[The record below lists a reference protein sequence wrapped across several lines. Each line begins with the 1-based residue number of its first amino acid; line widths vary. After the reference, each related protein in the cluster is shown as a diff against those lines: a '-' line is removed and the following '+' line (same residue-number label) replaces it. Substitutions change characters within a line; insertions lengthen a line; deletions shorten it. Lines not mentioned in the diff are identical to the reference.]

1 MSSHNVEPS
10 QDYAVF
16 AEDAAPSPPI
26 ASEQLYSEDMTLD
39 EPGKRRWLLTLL
51 GGVLLLGGIGWVLF
65 NRIVLPVLMFSQM
78 KPPPP
83 IAVPLS
89 QPLTTMV
96 EDSSDYA
103 ATLDSRQSI
112 SVLPKVS
119 GRITAIYVQS
129 GDRVQRGEPLL
140 QVDSDVQQAQV
151 ASRRAGVNTAAAEV
165 NASIADVAS
174 AKETLQSLQAQQRV
188 AEANVKFNQEE
199 YQRYQDLFN
208 AGATSRQS
216 LSQKLN
222 AIQTAQA
229 QLSQAKADVQAQKA
243 AVLRAQAQV
252 VRNQEAVAQ
261 AQADVFTSRVQLQ
274 GFTVTAPIAGVVGN
288 IPAKLGDLVTTS
300 TTLLTLSRNE
310 QLEVQLQI
318 PLERSGV
325 LRQGQTVKLLDEN
338 GKALRSGQISFISP
352 TVDSATQ
359 SVQAKAVFANGDNT
373 LRPSQFVR
381 ARVVWSV
388 RPGLLVPT
396 TAISR
401 LGGKDFIFVAAP
413 FRASGCKALA
423 QGQGGGGGAPVKA
436 DPNQMVA
443 AQKLIRLGKI
453 IGNNQEVLSGL
464 QASERIVT
472 SGILQLQNCL
482 PIASTSPSQPEP

>member
-1 MSSHNVEPS
+1 
-10 QDYAVF
+10 
-16 AEDAAPSPPI
+16 
-26 ASEQLYSEDMTLD
+26 
-39 EPGKRRWLLTLL
+39 
-51 GGVLLLGGIGWVLF
+51 
-65 NRIVLPVLMFSQM
+65 
-78 KPPPP
+78 
-83 IAVPLS
+83 
-89 QPLTTMV
+89 
-96 EDSSDYA
+96 
-103 ATLDSRQSI
+103 
-112 SVLPKVS
+112 
-119 GRITAIYVQS
+119 
-129 GDRVQRGEPLL
+129 
-140 QVDSDVQQAQV
+140 
-151 ASRRAGVNTAAAEV
+151 
-165 NASIADVAS
+165 
-174 AKETLQSLQAQQRV
+174 
-188 AEANVKFNQEE
+188 
-199 YQRYQDLFN
+199 
-208 AGATSRQS
+208 
-216 LSQKLN
+216 
-222 AIQTAQA
+222 
-229 QLSQAKADVQAQKA
+229 VQAQKA

-261 AQADVFTSRVQLQ
+261 TQADVFTSRVQLQ
-274 GFTVTAPIAGVVGN
+274 EFTVTAPIAGVVGN
-288 IPAKLGDLVTTS
+288 IPAKPGDLVTTS

-338 GKALRSGQISFISP
+338 GKVLRSGQISFISP
-352 TVDSATQ
+352 TVDPATQ
-359 SVQAKAVFANGDNT
+359 SVQAKAVFTNGDNT

-423 QGQGGGGGAPVKA
+423 QGEGGGGGAPVKA

-464 QASERIVT
+464 QASEHIVT

-482 PIASTSPSQPEP
+482 PIASTSLGQPGS